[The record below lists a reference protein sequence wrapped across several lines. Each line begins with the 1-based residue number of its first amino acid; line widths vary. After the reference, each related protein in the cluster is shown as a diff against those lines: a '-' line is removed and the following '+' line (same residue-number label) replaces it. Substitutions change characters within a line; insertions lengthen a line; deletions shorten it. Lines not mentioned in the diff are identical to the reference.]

1 MYFKQTSYF
10 RLMQRGMIMLLTELE
25 STGVQL
31 GLGEIMSLYIYMSL
45 YSLIILSLIYHG
57 DLRGNMKV

>member
-10 RLMQRGMIMLLTELE
+10 RLMQRDMIMLLTELE

-45 YSLIILSLIYHG
+45 YSLIILSLRYHG